1 VSLCIP
7 RVSATCGCSWGSRA
21 PLPGPCS
28 ASSHAGAR
36 AECGTPLACNGTLDQ
51 IPNHCAGASSYLVPL
66 NVFYH
71 TAMLLDCNKES
82 GNNFF
87 HIYCSLI
94 WVYKFYFL
102 FRAQFS
108 SNLFSYKW
116 IHLLILFST
125 HKWGQLFWACPVL
138 LMIHCFGAFYKK
150 RTWQCMCFA
159 FYNL

>member
-1 VSLCIP
+1 MSLCIP

-108 SNLFSYKW
+108 SNLFSYKSKKTKNIFW
-116 IHLLILFST
+116 VKAST
-125 HKWGQLFWACPVL
+125 EKRNLYLSQKGE
-138 LMIHCFGAFYKK
+138 CFC
-150 RTWQCMCFA
+150 QVQ
-159 FYNL
+159 NLVF